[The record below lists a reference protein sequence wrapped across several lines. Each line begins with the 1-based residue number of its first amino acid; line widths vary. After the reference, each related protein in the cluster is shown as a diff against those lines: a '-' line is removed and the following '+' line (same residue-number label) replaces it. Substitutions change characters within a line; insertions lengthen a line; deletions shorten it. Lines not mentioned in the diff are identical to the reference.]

1 MTKIMLIVLSFA
13 LGCLVIECVS
23 AQDCANGQCLVRP
36 RLAPPLPPMAP
47 VLRSVM
53 EAQPVRRVVAMP
65 INTVQRV
72 VVRPYQV
79 QRFRVFRIYRRY

>member
-1 MTKIMLIVLSFA
+1 MMKTLLIVLSFI
-13 LGCLVIECVS
+13 LGCLVADSVS
-23 AQDCANGQCLVRP
+23 AQDCANGQCSIRP

-47 VLRSVM
+47 MLRSVM